1 MRPLFLPI
9 QLQKLSFVG
18 FHIIYLLEGLIALFP
33 PIFCQLCDF
42 APHVFKRAILHP
54 ILFSLSDLK
63 APHVF

>member
-1 MRPLFLPI
+1 MTTFEMFY
-9 QLQKLSFVG
+9 LSVDE
-18 FHIIYLLEGLIALFP
+18 ILLLLLGLIALFL

-54 ILFSLSDLK
+54 ILFPLSDLK